1 MIWCHPYNTPI
12 PQAYPVLFFSE
23 FLLTRQVRVVRK
35 IPADFKDAFE
45 AAVGALRRLGKI
57 DVAIDAV
64 AKVAMPR

>member
-1 MIWCHPYNTPI
+1 
-12 PQAYPVLFFSE
+12 
-23 FLLTRQVRVVRK
+23 VRVVRK

-64 AKVAMPR
+64 AKVTMPHKFNRFFVAAITLF